1 MMKLVVVIT
10 NEEEGESRAV
20 KKARDIAA
28 AFEAEVEVVQF
39 VPWDCS
45 DADRR
50 SAEQSV
56 TESVNAVFPCP
67 DGVSSQV
74 VATQS
79 IPGWIAERYPPG
91 NEILVVRTEH
101 RNERLFH
108 TPTDL
113 GLIRH
118 LDCPLLI
125 SCDRKWKWKSR
136 PNVLMALDLSSDA
149 PSHRELNELA
159 LHSARLWANV
169 HDCKLHA
176 MYCVS
181 IPAPLLELDIVERY
195 EYARTHEPDAKDR
208 LRALL
213 EESGMSEVTPHI
225 EAGTTEKSIAHTASV
240 LKADLV
246 ILGSVRHEGVAR
258 FFHHNTAEK
267 VLKYLRTDMLVVK
280 PGGASLLRSSTI
292 ASRLITPART
302 DRVSV

>member
-1 MMKLVVVIT
+1 MKKLVVVIT
-10 NEEEGESRAV
+10 NEEEGESLAV

-28 AFEAEVEVVQF
+28 AFDAEVEVVQF
-39 VPWDCS
+39 LPQDCS
-45 DADRR
+45 DADRQ

-56 TESVNAVFPCP
+56 TESVNAVFSDP
-67 DGVSSQV
+67 DNVSIQV
-74 VATQS
+74 VATES
-79 IPGWIAERYPPG
+79 IPGWMAEHYPPD

-101 RNERLFH
+101 RSERLFH

-125 SCDRKWKWKSR
+125 SCNRKWKSR

-159 LHSARLWANV
+159 MNAARQWANV
-169 HDCKLHA
+169 HECKLHA

-195 EYARTHEPDAKDR
+195 EYARNHEPDAKDR
-208 LRALL
+208 LLALL
-213 EESGMSEVTPHI
+213 EESDMSGVTPHV
-225 EAGTTEKSIAHTASV
+225 EAGTPEKSIAHTANE

-246 ILGSVRHEGVAR
+246 IMGSVGHEGVAR

-267 VLKYLRTDMLVVK
+267 AMKYLRTDMLVVK
-280 PGGASLLRSSTI
+280 PSGAPLFDSSTVT
-292 ASRLITPART
+292 SRLGTPAGT
-302 DRVSV
+302 DRASV

>member
-1 MMKLVVVIT
+1 MKKLVVVIT
-10 NEEEGESRAV
+10 NEEEGESLAV

-28 AFEAEVEVVQF
+28 AFDAEVEVVQF
-39 VPWDCS
+39 LPEDCS
-45 DADRR
+45 DADRQ

-56 TESVNAVFPCP
+56 TESVNAFFSDP

-79 IPGWIAERYPPG
+79 IPGWMAEHYPPG

-101 RNERLFH
+101 RGERLFH

-118 LDCPLLI
+118 LDSPLLI
-125 SCDRKWKWKSR
+125 SCNRKWKSR

-159 LHSARLWANV
+159 MHAARLWANV

-208 LRALL
+208 LLALL
-213 EESGMSEVTPHI
+213 EEYGMSGVTPHI
-225 EAGTTEKSIAHTASV
+225 EAGTIEKTIAHTASV

-246 ILGSVRHEGVAR
+246 IMGSAGHEGVAR
-258 FFHHNTAEK
+258 FFHHNTVEK
-267 VLKYLRTDMLVVK
+267 AMKYLRTDMLVVK
-280 PGGASLLRSSTI
+280 PSGA
-292 ASRLITPART
+292 
-302 DRVSV
+302 